1 MNRSANIRKK
11 FSVLLGAAI
20 LLSGSAFALPG
31 FALSGPQASISQ
43 QTAPDKTKNN
53 KGDARKG
60 AVTADQ
66 QKSNP
71 ADRETTKKIRASIMS
86 DKSLSTYAHNIKV
99 ITQDGKVTLKGPVR
113 SEQEKTDV
121 EAKAAAVAGSEN
133 VTSEIEIAP
142 PKS

>member
-1 MNRSANIRKK
+1 MDRSAKIRK
-11 FSVLLGAAI
+11 FSLLLGASVLL
-20 LLSGSAFALPG
+20 SGPAFAV
-31 FALSGPQASISQ
+31 AKPQAQ
-43 QTAPDKTKNN
+43 VPPQTAPDNTKNN

-60 AVTADQ
+60 AVTSDQ

-71 ADRETTKKIRASIMS
+71 ADTELTKKIRASIMS
-86 DKSLSTYAHNIKV
+86 DKSLSTYAHNVKV

-113 SEQEKTDV
+113 SEQEKTNV

-133 VTSEIEIAP
+133 VTSEIEVAP